1 MTPTSFL
8 ELLNLYKQI
17 VEEKRKELK
26 QQIDRLE
33 KGLEKLNQANKEVDE
48 MKIVLEEMQPELKK
62 AEIETEKTMQTLK
75 VEKEEASKT

>member
-1 MTPTSFL
+1 VTPTSFL